1 MGMIK
6 LPSKAI
12 KKFTN
17 NYLDIFHSGNLA
29 EGKWNN
35 DVSVWTKNYTSANYA
50 LPVASNGAGLFAIL
64 NILKRYRNYK
74 RVFLQSN
81 TMYGV
86 KTIANSSGLELC
98 GYVNCSL
105 ETLMPTFEDVKTFV
119 HALKSPSDAVFLL
132 THIGGWV
139 NPDIHKIVNLC
150 DDLGIAVVEDC
161 AHSLGATLNGSH
173 TGLFGIAGVYSLYA
187 TKAIPAG
194 EGGIVVS
201 NDSEL
206 GELISKFSIYDRFD
220 QDIDIGVNI
229 RMSELSA
236 LLSLSVL
243 ECIEEIIKDK
253 MDVAYRYIH
262 ACDKV
267 GIKYLHPEK
276 DGQRSNLYKFIIIA
290 NSYSNLNKLSI
301 RTSPVYDYSL
311 GDDPLDIANNHI
323 CLPIWYKLEDEQINT
338 VIEQIN
344 SISL

>member
-1 MGMIK
+1 MIK
-6 LPSKAI
+6 LPKRAI
-12 KKFTN
+12 EKFTN
-17 NYLDIFHSGNLA
+17 NYLDIFDSGNLA
-29 EGKWNN
+29 EGKWNKG
-35 DVSVWTKNYTSANYA
+35 VGEYAKNYTSAAYA
-50 LPVASNGAGLFAIL
+50 LPVSSNGAGLYAIL

-86 KTIANSSGLELC
+86 MTIANSSGLELC

-105 ETLMPTFEDVKTFV
+105 DTLMPSYEDVRSFV
-119 HALKSPSDAVFLL
+119 KLLKNPSDSVFLL

-139 NPDIHKIVNLC
+139 NPDIIKIVNFC
-150 DDLGIAVVEDC
+150 NEMGIAVVEDC
-161 AHSLGATLNGSH
+161 AHSLGATLNDKH
-173 TGLFGIAGVYSLYA
+173 TGLFGVAGVYSLYA

-206 GELISKFSIYDRFD
+206 GELVSKFSIYDRFD

-229 RMSELSA
+229 RMSELNA

-243 ECIEEIIKDK
+243 ECIEEIIQNK
-253 MDVAYRYIH
+253 MKVAYRYIN

-267 GIKYLHPEK
+267 GIKYFHPE
-276 DGQRSNLYKFIIIA
+276 DAGQRSNLYKFIVIEKSKNI
-290 NSYSNLNKLSI
+290 LNKLSI

-311 GDDPLDIANNHI
+311 GSDPSGIAQNHI
-323 CLPIWYKLEDEQINT
+323 CLPIWYKLDEEQINQ
-338 VIEQIN
+338 VIEEIN
-344 SISL
+344 SIVL